1 MGAPL
6 DGCDNTGPKSVIAA
20 RGFDTA
26 LVRLAVLRCCAH
38 SKSAKPVFFGI
49 SNSEFHAAVVVRSRS
64 GQLGFR
70 ARKA

>member
-26 LVRLAVLRCCAH
+26 MARLAVLRLLLPAL
-38 SKSAKPVFFGI
+38 KYGVG
-49 SNSEFHAAVVVRSRS
+49 AV
-64 GQLGFR
+64 LL
-70 ARKA
+70 